1 MPEIGIPIRKSNTY
15 NHPFSF
21 SQNTGKLEKTVS
33 NIIVLFKFSLENVEI
48 VERKD
53 GFNIFYGG
61 VEIASHSN
69 TFPMMAV
76 GRGVFEAEEHL
87 GNFELSDSMTE
98 KFELQEWEIS
108 KQSSIFDE

>member
-1 MPEIGIPIRKSNTY
+1 
-15 NHPFSF
+15 
-21 SQNTGKLEKTVS
+21 
-33 NIIVLFKFSLENVEI
+33 
-48 VERKD
+48 VERED

-61 VEIASHSN
+61 IEIASHSN

-108 KQSSIFDE
+108 K